1 MTAFVPWLRGLAEQ
15 GGKGVVGNID
25 ARCLGRVADDL
36 ERLHRR
42 VAALENIIAE
52 DLPPWNCRDELN
64 KMLVDEI
71 WRKRALL
78 PLTGADVG
86 GSSK

>member
-1 MTAFVPWLRGLAEQ
+1 MNDIVDRLRNSQPWFGQL
-15 GGKGVVGNID
+15 VVD
-25 ARCLGRVADDL
+25 AADDIEGL
-36 ERLHRR
+36 RRR

-78 PLTGADVG
+78 PLTGSVVST
-86 GSSK
+86 GSKT